1 MEIRTITGKVRHSLV
16 SAAQYYGRSV
26 IRESLIIRIVT
37 RRRRSPYS
45 QKSKPIKRKNWSSQ
59 SFVRGS
65 TLLVKLEVLKN
76 MNYSVEKVMEIL
88 NTTGM
93 LIFRADGEDT

>member
-65 TLLVKLEVLKN
+65 TLLVKLEVLKEPAKDKTPPI
-76 MNYSVEKVMEIL
+76 V
-88 NTTGM
+88 TGKQ
-93 LIFRADGEDT
+93 IGRAHV